1 MYELTILFGTLL
13 IVVLPLV
20 SALVI
25 LRLFKKKG
33 ENDGI

>member
-20 SALVI
+20 SALRI
-25 LRLFKKKG
+25 LYLMNKK
-33 ENDGI
+33 